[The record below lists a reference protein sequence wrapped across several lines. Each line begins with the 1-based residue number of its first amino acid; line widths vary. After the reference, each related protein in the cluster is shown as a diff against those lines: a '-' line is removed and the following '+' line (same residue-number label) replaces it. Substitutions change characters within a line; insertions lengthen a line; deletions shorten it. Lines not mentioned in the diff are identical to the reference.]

1 MAQSPN
7 CKDESSSQVNRR
19 PPPGA
24 QKIWPALDK
33 RAYWDRVARAAVF
46 SPLQRTPLE
55 RLLGRSTLDHSPVF
69 IGFDLEFKAP
79 WRSR

>member
-1 MAQSPN
+1 
-7 CKDESSSQVNRR
+7 
-19 PPPGA
+19 
-24 QKIWPALDK
+24 
-33 RAYWDRVARAAVF
+33 VF